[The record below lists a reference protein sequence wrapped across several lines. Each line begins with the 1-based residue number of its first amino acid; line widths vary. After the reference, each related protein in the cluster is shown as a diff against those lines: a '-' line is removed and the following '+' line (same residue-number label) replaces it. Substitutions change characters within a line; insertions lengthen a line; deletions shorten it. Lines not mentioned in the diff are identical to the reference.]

1 MKKAI
6 YLLLLVSQVFWAQN
20 AFEKGN
26 QYYQKE
32 NYQDAI
38 STYEGIIASGKQS
51 AEVYF
56 NLGNCYYKLHKVA
69 PAIFNFEKALQL
81 NPNDTEIQTT
91 LDFAKKMAIDDI
103 KVIPKVGFGKIIQE
117 GTSKFNYNTWAW
129 VAVVLAFAFF
139 ACFLGYYFSAT
150 TFKKRLFFSAMFLL
164 IFGIL
169 GSFFA
174 GIYERNRLANE
185 KPAIVFADSVSL
197 KSEPKGNSSEVILL
211 HEGTKVYILETIA
224 NWRKV
229 QLTDETT
236 GWIPDEAIKELN

>member
-1 MKKAI
+1 MKKSI

-38 STYEGIIASGKQS
+38 STYEGIISSGKQS

-81 NPNDTEIQTT
+81 NPNDSEIQTN

-103 KVIPKVGFGKIIQE
+103 KVIPKVGFSKIIQDF
-117 GTSKFNYNTWAW
+117 TSKLNYNSWAW
-129 VAVVLAFAFF
+129 LAVVFAFAFL
-139 ACFLGYYFSAT
+139 ASFLGYYFSDT
-150 TFKKRLFFSAMFLL
+150 TFKKRVFFTAMFAL
-164 IFGIL
+164 ILGIL
-169 GSFFA
+169 FSFFA
-174 GIYERNRLANE
+174 GMYERKRLANE
-185 KPAIVFADSVSL
+185 KPAIVFADTVSL
-197 KSEPKGNSSEVILL
+197 KSEPKTNSSEVILL
-211 HEGTKVYILETIA
+211 HEGAKVYILETIA